1 MEAVIFDM
9 DGVLIDSEPLHFEVD
24 QLVLRKLNI
33 QEGKSYLEKFV
44 GYTNPAMWQIIK
56 EEFSIES
63 TIEELIELQMTVKLS
78 HLEQSNYEAIEGIK
92 ELLKELQS
100 FKVPIAIASS
110 SPRIFI
116 EAVIKKIHIVEY
128 FHDWIS
134 GEEVP
139 KSKPEPDV
147 FLKAAE
153 LLNVNPEKCVVIED
167 SKSGT
172 IAAKSAGMTCIGYKN
187 VNSGNQD
194 LSRADLVVD
203 RISEISYKRMKE
215 LFDQLVC

>member
-33 QEGKSYLEKFV
+33 YEGKSYLERFV

-100 FKVPIAIASS
+100 YNVPIAIASS

-116 EAVIKKIHIVEY
+116 EAVIKKIQIVEY
-128 FHDWIS
+128 FQDWIS

-153 LLNVNPEKCVVIED
+153 LLNVNPERCMVIED

-172 IAAKSAGMTCIGYKN
+172 IAAKSAGMKCIGYKN

-194 LSRADLVVD
+194 LSKADLVVD

-215 LFDQLVC
+215 LFD

>member
-1 MEAVIFDM
+1 MDAVIFDM

-33 QEGKSYLEKFV
+33 YEGKSYLERFV

-63 TIEELIELQMTVKLS
+63 TIEELIDLQMTVKLS

-92 ELLKELQS
+92 ELLEELQS
-100 FKVPIAIASS
+100 FNVPIAIASS

-116 EAVIKKIHIVEY
+116 EAVIKKIHIVDY
-128 FHDWIS
+128 FQDWIS

-153 LLNVNPEKCVVIED
+153 LLNVNPERCVVIED
-167 SKSGT
+167 SKSGA

-187 VNSGNQD
+187 MNSGNQD
-194 LSRADLVVD
+194 LSKADLVVD
-203 RISEISYKRMKE
+203 RISEISYKRMKS
-215 LFDQLVC
+215 LFD

>member
-92 ELLKELQS
+92 ELLEELKS

-116 EAVIKKIHIVEY
+116 ESVIKKIHIVEY
-128 FHDWIS
+128 FQNWIS

-153 LLNVNPEKCVVIED
+153 LLNVNPERCVVIED

>member
-33 QEGKSYLEKFV
+33 PEGKSYLERFV

-56 EEFSIES
+56 KEFSIES
-63 TIEELIELQMTVKLS
+63 TIEELIDLQMTVKLS
-78 HLEQSNYEAIEGIK
+78 YLEQSNYEAIEGIK
-92 ELLKELQS
+92 ELLEELKS
-100 FKVPIAIASS
+100 FNVPIAIASS

-116 EAVIKKIHIVEY
+116 ESVIKKIQIVDY
-128 FHDWIS
+128 FQDWIS

-153 LLNVNPEKCVVIED
+153 LLNVNPERCIVIED

-172 IAAKSAGMTCIGYKN
+172 IAAKSAGMKCIGYKN
-187 VNSGNQD
+187 LNSGNQD
-194 LSRADLVVD
+194 LSKANLVVN

-215 LFDQLVC
+215 LFD

>member
-1 MEAVIFDM
+1 MDAVIFDM

-33 QEGKSYLEKFV
+33 HEGKSYLERFV

-63 TIEELIELQMTVKLS
+63 TIEELIDLQMTVKLS
-78 HLEQSNYEAIEGIK
+78 YLEQSNYEAIEGIK
-92 ELLKELQS
+92 ELLEELKS

-116 EAVIKKIHIVEY
+116 EAVIKKIHIVDY
-128 FHDWIS
+128 FQDWIS

-153 LLNVNPEKCVVIED
+153 LLNVNPERCVVIED
-167 SKSGT
+167 SKSGA

-187 VNSGNQD
+187 MNSGNQD
-194 LSRADLVVD
+194 LSKADLVVD
-203 RISEISYKRMKE
+203 RISEISYKRMKS
-215 LFDQLVC
+215 LFD